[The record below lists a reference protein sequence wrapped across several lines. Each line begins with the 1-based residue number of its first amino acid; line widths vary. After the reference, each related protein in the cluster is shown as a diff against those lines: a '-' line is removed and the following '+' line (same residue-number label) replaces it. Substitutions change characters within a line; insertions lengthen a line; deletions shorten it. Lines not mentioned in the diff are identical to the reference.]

1 MTDLEEL
8 KQRVQKLQSRAA
20 IAKTQLHDLAECLPN
35 YWTEIVGVAE
45 KTFDAFAQLDA
56 AKRELAA
63 SENSR

>member
-8 KQRVQKLQSRAA
+8 KQRVRRLQSRAA
-20 IAKTQLHDLAECLPN
+20 TSKTQLHDLAECLPN
-35 YWTEIVGVAE
+35 HWTEIVGVAE

-63 SENSR
+63 LENSR